1 MSRAL
6 FLAVA
11 LSASVAVASEA
22 RSGVD
27 REVAHLLGHLEMSD
41 CQFNRNGTWY
51 NGADAAQH
59 INTKYRFLVERD
71 LVETTEQ
78 FIERA
83 GTGSS
88 LSGNAYMVRCGDAD
102 PVPSADWFLGEL
114 TRYRAASR

>member
-1 MSRAL
+1 
-6 FLAVA
+6 
-11 LSASVAVASEA
+11 
-22 RSGVD
+22 
-27 REVAHLLGHLEMSD
+27 MSD